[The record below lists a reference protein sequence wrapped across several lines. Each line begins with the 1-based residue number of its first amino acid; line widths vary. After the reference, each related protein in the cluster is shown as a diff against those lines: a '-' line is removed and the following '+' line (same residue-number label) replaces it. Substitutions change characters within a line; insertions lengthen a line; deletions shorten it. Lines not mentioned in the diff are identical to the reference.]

1 MDKGTLSVGGAPSEA
16 PDSWGGAV
24 GERAIDGIVLLAGWA
39 LLVLSLTIAL
49 EILLRKFLNMSL
61 QGVDEIGGYVLAM
74 ASTVGFTYAMIMH
87 RHICVDLLIK
97 RLPARRLLL
106 LASLAHLLLAA
117 FAGTLAWRAVL
128 VLRDSW
134 DLKAIAP
141 TPLKTPLVIPQSIWC
156 LALMIFTFFAA
167 WFAVRLLKGA
177 LGTSPHAL
185 AASIQ
190 VEEDGR

>member
-1 MDKGTLSVGGAPSEA
+1 MPPGRDEVIGGRLI
-16 PDSWGGAV
+16 DS
-24 GERAIDGIVLLAGWA
+24 IVLLAGWA
-39 LLVLSLTIAL
+39 LLALSLAIAL
-49 EILLRKFLNMSL
+49 EILLRKFLNTSL
-61 QGVDEIGGYVLAM
+61 QGVDEMGGYVLTA

-87 RHICVDLLIK
+87 RHICVDLLVK
-97 RLPARRLLL
+97 RLPARGLLL
-106 LASLAHLLLAA
+106 SAGLAHLLLAV
-117 FAGTLAWRAVL
+117 FAGTLTWRAAL

-156 LALMIFTFFAA
+156 LALAIFTIFAA
-167 WFAVRLLKGA
+167 WLAVRLLRGA
-177 LGTSPHAL
+177 FGPSSQAL